1 MQTSNQ
7 AFNVA
12 VEDLSQIKKKVS
24 ITVSAEDVKKEIK
37 SAYAALKSKASVAGF
52 RKGAVPVSILKKR
65 FAAQVEEDVI
75 TRLIERSYPFV
86 LRERHIMPAAPPK
99 FDIKTG
105 KLSEEDVFSYDVT
118 VEVMPKVEITGHIG
132 MELERLPVEVKD
144 DEVEDA
150 LKRLAEN
157 HSHFN
162 EIERPAKDTDL
173 LTCDFEG
180 SLDGTPIK
188 NSATKDYPIML
199 GATTLLPGFS
209 EALAGAV
216 KGQTLDAKITFP
228 ADYSEASLGGKT
240 ADFSI
245 TVKSV
250 KEKLTPALDDEFAK
264 DLGVEGIAVLRGRVR
279 EEIKKA
285 KDDAEKERVKN
296 QILDK
301 LIERH
306 KFEVPEGMVT
316 RYLSVIVDKKVAD
329 IKRGH
334 FEPADKGLTEEQVMH
349 RYHAMAFR
357 QAQEDIVLD
366 ALAEQEKVE
375 ITKEESD
382 TAVKRLAA
390 QRGVNYESL
399 IEKIDAERAMEVV
412 VDGLK
417 HEKVFDIIIEKSA
430 KSVM

>member
-7 AFNVA
+7 AFNVQ

-24 ITVSAEDVKKEIK
+24 ITVPAEDVKKEIK
-37 SAYAALKSKASVAGF
+37 SAYASLKTRASVAGF

-65 FAAQVEEDVI
+65 FAAQVEEDVV
-75 TRLIERSYPFV
+75 TRLIERSYPNA
-86 LRERHIMPAAPPK
+86 LRERQITPAAPPK
-99 FDIKTG
+99 FDIKSG
-105 KLSEEDVFSYDVT
+105 KLSEDGVFSYDVT
-118 VEVMPKVEITGHIG
+118 VEVMPKVEISGHIG
-132 MELERLPVEVKD
+132 MELERLPVEVRD
-144 DEVEDA
+144 EEVEDA
-150 LKRLAEN
+150 LKRLADN

-162 EIERPAKDTDL
+162 EVERPAKDTDL

-199 GATTLLPGFS
+199 GATSLLPGFS

-216 KGQTLDAKITFP
+216 KGVQRDAKITFP
-228 ADYSEASLGGKT
+228 ANYTEANLAGKT
-240 ADFSI
+240 ADFRI

-250 KEKLTPALDDEFAK
+250 KEKITPGIDDEFAK

-279 EEIKKA
+279 DEIKKA

-306 KFEVPEGMVT
+306 KFEVPEGMVS
-316 RYLSVIVDKKVAD
+316 RYLSIIVDKKVAD
-329 IKRGH
+329 MKRGH
-334 FEPADKGLTEEQVMH
+334 FEPADKGLTEEQVMQ

-357 QAQEDIVLD
+357 HAQEDIVLD
-366 ALAEQEKVE
+366 ALAAQEKVE
-375 ITKEESD
+375 ISKEEAD
-382 TAVKRLAA
+382 AAMRRLAA

-399 IEKIDAERAMEVV
+399 VEKIDAERAMDVV
-412 VDGLK
+412 MDGLK

-430 KSVM
+430 KQG